1 MKTPTRHAPAI
12 LLGLALLPFQQTQA
26 ATLVN
31 DSWLDGSRAE
41 QESGTDA
48 DTDGNIESAWFGTN
62 GTLTASTGKLTG
74 TVGAGSS
81 SWTTYFSGEGSETTL
96 ANAGDTLTVNW
107 TFVLSGLNATNN
119 SQGMRLALVNT
130 PGASRLAADGNPGA
144 AAYAGYGMFMNV
156 AETLGHTNPFQ
167 LMERTDNAASS
178 ALLSS
183 SGSWTGLD
191 DQSGIGDPGYVNGTS
206 YTLVMTLTLTAA
218 SELQI
223 YSAITGGS
231 LSMEASFLDAT
242 PNSLSFDT
250 FSLRPSSATL
260 AAATFETSAFSV
272 TLTSIPEPSA
282 FAALAGAAGLALAG
296 LRRRRR

>member
-1 MKTPTRHAPAI
+1 MKHPSRHTPAI

-31 DSWLDGSRAE
+31 DSWLDGSRTE
-41 QESGTDA
+41 QESGIDA
-48 DTDGNIESAWFGTN
+48 DIDGNIESAWFGTG
-62 GTLTASTGKLTG
+62 GTLAASTGKLTG

-81 SWTTYFSGEGSETTL
+81 SWTTYFSGEGSEATL

-107 TFVLSGLNATNN
+107 TFVLSGLNTTNA
-119 SQGMRLALVNT
+119 SQGMRLALVDT

-144 AAYAGYGMFMNV
+144 ATYAGYGMFMNV
-156 AETLGHTNPFQ
+156 AETIGHANPFQ
-167 LMERTDNAASS
+167 LVERTDKSTSS
-178 ALLSS
+178 NLLSS
-183 SGSWTGLD
+183 SSSWTGLD
-191 DQSGIGDPGYVNGTS
+191 DQHGIGDPGYVNGTS
-206 YTLVMTLTLTAA
+206 YTLVMTLTRTAA

-223 YSAITGGS
+223 NSAISGGS

-242 PNSLSFDT
+242 PDTFSFDT
-250 FSLRPSSATL
+250 FSLRPSSSTL
-260 AAATFETSAFSV
+260 TASTFETSAFSV

-282 FAALAGAAGLALAG
+282 FAALAGLAGLALAG